1 MDEMADGAGLKTVAL
16 DAMGVI
22 YPVGGD
28 GDDVKNLLVPFIR
41 KEGGSE
47 DIGNIERL
55 YLQASLGKLTAFQ
68 FWKKVGLDPKLEDE
82 YLKKFTLAP
91 GLIDFLE
98 TANSRKVAVWCL
110 SNDLSEWSRKL
121 RDNFGLNKYMQGF
134 IISGDVMA
142 RKPDTAIFK
151 YLLKLTGGEA
161 ADITMVDD
169 RPSNL
174 EAAASVGYS
183 TVLFNSSGYGLSQ
196 EKHRMAAGFEEL
208 LNILL

>member
-68 FWKKVGLDPKLEDE
+68 FWKKRHAQP
-82 YLKKFTLAP
+82 
-91 GLIDFLE
+91 
-98 TANSRKVAVWCL
+98 SRW
-110 SNDLSEWSRKL
+110 
-121 RDNFGLNKYMQGF
+121 
-134 IISGDVMA
+134 
-142 RKPDTAIFK
+142 
-151 YLLKLTGGEA
+151 
-161 ADITMVDD
+161 
-169 RPSNL
+169 
-174 EAAASVGYS
+174 
-183 TVLFNSSGYGLSQ
+183 
-196 EKHRMAAGFEEL
+196 
-208 LNILL
+208 